1 MFFILRLNVCL
12 LTLLICLPAAAQNE
26 VDVRVTS
33 WQSYLKVHSQWQEA
47 RQQHA
52 LLAAEHA
59 HAVLQWESE
68 KDNAER
74 ELLVHQYELKAY
86 REGLREVRLTAL
98 KNEVVVITQRVKQA
112 DVRRSW
118 SVKLANRGLISQKE
132 LEADEIAVERLNG
145 QLKTK
150 KEELKQEQQEQGSV
164 RETELLTALEQATTK
179 LEIIRQDGAKG
190 KSEREEVLKQQM
202 ILVKSLQGELQKS
215 QAEFKRLREF
225 LETQESNA
233 SSQKQNQQILQLEQE
248 LKTSEQAVIDARTQ
262 SDDRM
267 AQWQSRLDS
276 AKQVVLQFKNTP
288 EGSIPRSVAIQ
299 NQEAAVQSAQE
310 KVNQS
315 IQNETWANR
324 VLKKGFIT
332 QVLYEKYSLQLLEAR
347 LDLALQQKR
356 FAVESSLRA
365 MHEAVLREFDLQVAT
380 REVAALSELLR
391 LNQAYSKTLI
401 ERHREH
407 ASRQQ
412 AVISVLKLIP
422 DSLGD

>member
-1 MFFILRLNVCL
+1 MAVVSESAL
-12 LTLLICLPAAAQNE
+12 
-26 VDVRVTS
+26 
-33 WQSYLKVHSQWQEA
+33 QWQEA

-98 KNEVVVITQRVKQA
+98 KNEVVVITERVKQA

-118 SVKLANRGLISQKE
+118 SVKLANRGLIIQKE

-215 QAEFKRLREF
+215 QAEF
-225 LETQESNA
+225 
-233 SSQKQNQQILQLEQE
+233 
-248 LKTSEQAVIDARTQ
+248 
-262 SDDRM
+262 
-267 AQWQSRLDS
+267 
-276 AKQVVLQFKNTP
+276 
-288 EGSIPRSVAIQ
+288 
-299 NQEAAVQSAQE
+299 
-310 KVNQS
+310 
-315 IQNETWANR
+315 
-324 VLKKGFIT
+324 
-332 QVLYEKYSLQLLEAR
+332 
-347 LDLALQQKR
+347 
-356 FAVESSLRA
+356 
-365 MHEAVLREFDLQVAT
+365 
-380 REVAALSELLR
+380 
-391 LNQAYSKTLI
+391 
-401 ERHREH
+401 
-407 ASRQQ
+407 
-412 AVISVLKLIP
+412 
-422 DSLGD
+422 

>member
-98 KNEVVVITQRVKQA
+98 KNEVVVITERVKQA

-150 KEELKQEQQEQGSV
+150 KEELKQEQIARFRS
-164 RETELLTALEQATTK
+164 ETELLRSEQATTK
-179 LEIIRQDGAKG
+179 LEIIRHGAKG

-267 AQWQSRLDS
+267 AKWQSRLDS
-276 AKQVVLQFKNTP
+276 AKQVVLQFK
-288 EGSIPRSVAIQ
+288 
-299 NQEAAVQSAQE
+299 AARRINKEWSRIRKRVQSAQE

-315 IQNETWANR
+315 IQNETWAPCLEEGLHYSGSLESILCL
-324 VLKKGFIT
+324 VLT
-332 QVLYEKYSLQLLEAR
+332 R
-347 LDLALQQKR
+347 LDLARQKR
-356 FAVESSLRA
+356 FAAESSLRA
-365 MHEAVLREFDLQVAT
+365 M
-380 REVAALSELLR
+380 REVR
-391 LNQAYSKTLI
+391 L
-401 ERHREH
+401 ERIVYW
-407 ASRQQ
+407 S
-412 AVISVLKLIP
+412 P
-422 DSLGD
+422 

>member
-52 LLAAEHA
+52 LLVAEHA
-59 HAVLQWESE
+59 HAVLQWSAE

-98 KNEVVVITQRVKQA
+98 KNEVVVITERVKQA

-164 RETELLTALEQATTK
+164 RETELLTTLEQATTK
-179 LEIIRQDGAKG
+179 LEKIRQDGAKAE
-190 KSEREEVLKQQM
+190 SEREEVLKQQM
-202 ILVKSLQGELQKS
+202 ILVKSLQGELEKR

-225 LETQESNA
+225 FETPESGA
-233 SSQKQNQQILQLEQE
+233 SSQKQNQQILQLEQA

-276 AKQVVLQFKNTP
+276 AKQVVIQFKNTP
-288 EGSIPRSVAIQ
+288 EGSLPRSVAIQ

-347 LDLALQQKR
+347 LELALQQQR

-391 LNQAYSKTLI
+391 LNQAYSKTMI

-407 ASRQQ
+407 AGRQQ

-422 DSLGD
+422 DSLSD

>member
-74 ELLVHQYELKAY
+74 VLLVHQYELKAY

-98 KNEVVVITQRVKQA
+98 KNEVVVITERVKQA

-164 RETELLTALEQATTK
+164 RETELLTALEQATAK

-288 EGSIPRSVAIQ
+288 EGSLPRSVAIQ

-347 LDLALQQKR
+347 LDLALQQQR

-407 ASRQQ
+407 ANRQQ

>member
-12 LTLLICLPAAAQNE
+12 LTLLICLPAAAQDE

-52 LLAAEHA
+52 LLVAEHA

-98 KNEVVVITQRVKQA
+98 KNEVVVITERVKQA

-288 EGSIPRSVAIQ
+288 EGSLPRSVAIQ

-347 LDLALQQKR
+347 LELALQQQR

-407 ASRQQ
+407 ANRQQ

>member
-12 LTLLICLPAAAQNE
+12 LTLLICLPAAAQDE

-52 LLAAEHA
+52 LLVAEHA

-98 KNEVVVITQRVKQA
+98 KNEVVVITERVKQA

-288 EGSIPRSVAIQ
+288 EGSLPRSVAIQ

-347 LDLALQQKR
+347 LDLALQQQR

-407 ASRQQ
+407 ANRQQ

>member
-1 MFFILRLNVCL
+1 M
-12 LTLLICLPAAAQNE
+12 
-26 VDVRVTS
+26 
-33 WQSYLKVHSQWQEA
+33 HSQWQEA

-98 KNEVVVITQRVKQA
+98 KNEVVVITERVKQA

-276 AKQVVLQFKNTP
+276 AKQVVLQFENTP

-310 KVNQS
+310 
-315 IQNETWANR
+315 R
-324 VLKKGFIT
+324 
-332 QVLYEKYSLQLLEAR
+332 
-347 LDLALQQKR
+347 
-356 FAVESSLRA
+356 
-365 MHEAVLREFDLQVAT
+365 
-380 REVAALSELLR
+380 
-391 LNQAYSKTLI
+391 
-401 ERHREH
+401 
-407 ASRQQ
+407 
-412 AVISVLKLIP
+412 
-422 DSLGD
+422 